1 VHSKNLLIPLYSK
14 ELCAGTQGPPLAKNV
29 AQGSNSTGDVVK
41 VRTEDHGSV
50 ANQQKK
56 SEKQDKRQEEEEG
69 QGLGEDDGV
78 YAEISAV
85 KQMLTQQQKL
95 CGGIRI
101 IFLVICIVQSG
112 FMLSC
117 GVV

>member
-1 VHSKNLLIPLYSK
+1 
-14 ELCAGTQGPPLAKNV
+14 V

-50 ANQQKK
+50 ANQKKK
-56 SEKQDKRQEEEEG
+56 SEKQDEGQEEDEG
-69 QGLGEDDGV
+69 QRLGEDDGV

-101 IFLVICIVQSG
+101 IFLVICIALSHFSFHVE
-112 FMLSC
+112 LSC
-117 GVV
+117 SVV